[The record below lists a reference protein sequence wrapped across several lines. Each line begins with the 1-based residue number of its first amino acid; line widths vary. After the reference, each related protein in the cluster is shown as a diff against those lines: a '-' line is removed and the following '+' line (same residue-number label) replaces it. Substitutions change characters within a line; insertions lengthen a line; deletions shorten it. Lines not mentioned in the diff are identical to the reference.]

1 MNVYLDTSAI
11 VPLVIHEV
19 TTARATLLW
28 ERADRCASS
37 VLADVETQAA
47 LAQARRQGRLDD
59 DQLALARRQLDE
71 LLRQMV
77 LFDVT
82 RPIVA
87 RAGVLAADEG
97 LRAYD
102 AVHLASA
109 ELAEADELVLVTGDR
124 LLARAAGRQGL
135 GVADLHSD
143 NPTI

>member
-11 VPLVIHEV
+11 VPLVIHEA
-19 TTARATLLW
+19 TSARATLLW

-37 VLADVETQAA
+37 VLVDVEAQAA

-82 RPIVA
+82 RAIVA
-87 RAGVLAADEG
+87 RAGVLAADEE

-124 LLARAAGRQGL
+124 MLARAAGRQGL
-135 GVADLHSD
+135 GVADLHSG
-143 NPTI
+143 NPAI